1 MALGDT
7 LGRLGRMRILMLGG
21 TGFVGRAVVEDA
33 LSRGHDV
40 TIFSRGRSGAALFPQ
55 VPRLVGDRETDDYSA
70 LAAGSWDAVV
80 DSSGYVPRHVD
91 NAMDALGDRVGRY
104 VFVSSHAVY
113 ERSGVGPGS
122 TEDTPRRAPVRD
134 TEELFEETYGPLKVA
149 CEDDVQAR
157 FGERASIVRPGKVA
171 GPHDPQNGLTYY
183 VRRAAAGGR
192 LALPG
197 RPEQPVQLIDSRD
210 AARLMVRLIEDGRGG
225 VFNAVGPAETLTMAD
240 VIQLCARVAGTE
252 VEIVPVPEQDAQGSF
267 FPLIRDPEDW
277 HRMQR
282 DPARAVAAGM
292 PQTPFATTV
301 ADVLAWDRERGLPPL
316 PFGFTAEEEAK
327 ALAEAG

>member
-1 MALGDT
+1 
-7 LGRLGRMRILMLGG
+7 MRILMLGG

-33 LSRGHDV
+33 LARGHDV
-40 TIFSRGRSGAALFPQ
+40 TIFSRGRSGAGLFPQ
-55 VPRLVGDRETDDYSA
+55 VARLVGDRDGDDYAA
-70 LAAGSWDAVV
+70 LATGAWDAVV
-80 DSSGYVPRHVD
+80 DSSAYVPRHVN

-113 ERSGVGPGS
+113 PRRGVAAGS

-134 TEELFEETYGPLKVA
+134 TEELLEETYGPLKVA
-149 CEDDVQAR
+149 CEDDIQAR
-157 FGERASIVRPGKVA
+157 FGERASIVRLGKVA

-210 AARLMVRLIEDGRGG
+210 AARLMVRLIEDDRGG
-225 VFNAVGPAETLTMAD
+225 AFNAVGPGTPITLAD
-240 VIQLCARVAGTE
+240 TIHICARVAGTE
-252 VEIVPVPEQDAQGSF
+252 VEIVPVPEQDAQGTF
-267 FPLIRDPEDW
+267 FPLIRDPAEW
-277 HRMQR
+277 NVMQR

-292 PQTPFATTV
+292 PQTPFETTV
-301 ADVLAWDRERGLPPL
+301 ADVLAWDRERGTPPL
-316 PFGFTAEEEAK
+316 KFGFTAEEEAK
-327 ALAEAG
+327 ALAEAK

>member
-1 MALGDT
+1 
-7 LGRLGRMRILMLGG
+7 MRILMLGG

-55 VPRLVGDRETDDYSA
+55 VPRLVGDRDSDDYSA
-70 LAAGSWDAVV
+70 LATGSWDAVV
-80 DSSGYVPRHVD
+80 DSSAYVPRHV
-91 NAMDALGDRVGRY
+91 NKAMDALGDRVGRY

-113 ERSGVGPGS
+113 QARGVAPGS
-122 TEDTPRRAPVRD
+122 NEDTPRRPPVRD

-157 FGERASIVRPGKVA
+157 FGDGASIVRLGKVA

-197 RPEQPVQLIDSRD
+197 RPEQPIQLVDSRD

-225 VFNAVGPAETLTMAD
+225 AFNAVGPGKPLTLAE
-240 VIQLCARVAGTE
+240 VIHICARAAGTE
-252 VEIVPVPEQDAQGSF
+252 VEIVPVPEQDAQGTF
-267 FPLIRDPEDW
+267 FPLIRDPRDW
-277 HRMQR
+277 NRMQR

-292 PQTPFATTV
+292 PQTPFETTV
-301 ADVLAWDRERGLPPL
+301 ADVLAWDRERGTPPL
-316 PFGFTAEEEAK
+316 KFGFTPEEEAK
-327 ALAEAG
+327 ALAAVG